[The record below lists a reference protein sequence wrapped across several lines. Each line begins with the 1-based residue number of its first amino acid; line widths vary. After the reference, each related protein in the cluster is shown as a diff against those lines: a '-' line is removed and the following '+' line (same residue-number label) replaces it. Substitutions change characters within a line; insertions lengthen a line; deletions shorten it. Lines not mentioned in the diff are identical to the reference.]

1 MLLQHLTLTEEHVPD
16 AQHRGPRQRPG
27 EGTHEPLGHVQDGL
41 QAVLLEVAVGRG
53 RHLMQQGVQDLPV
66 QLDGL
71 LGRWGTAVRTNTCQL
86 L

>member
-1 MLLQHLTLTEEHVPD
+1 MELLQHRTVTEEHVPD

-41 QAVLLEVAVGRG
+41 QVVLLEVAVGGG
-53 RHLMQQGVQDLPV
+53 RHLVQQGIQDLPV

-71 LGRWGTAVRTNTCQL
+71 LWRRQGRTNTFDL
-86 L
+86 